1 MNMTRENKL
10 ALVVG
15 FGLVLFVGILISD
28 HFSTARNQESADIRS
43 GRLVDPLA
51 QSRHDNAT
59 LIELPGSRPEE
70 EASRRTGPLAM
81 SPGRIENDEASRPS
95 DPAGRRVDPVPPRN
109 EIPRIVMGANNGDER
124 SDSGGSGRRVDFVF
138 HEVRP
143 GESLIGIA
151 RRYYADD
158 SLVKEL
164 ARFNEIDNPDT
175 IRVGHRLRI
184 PEVDALRSGAAGR
197 GHSSNEPSTDQPR
210 SDATVYTTYTVKRG
224 DTLSE
229 ISQELLGTARRWRE
243 IYEMNRDVIRDADNL
258 IAGTELKIPRPG
270 R

>member
-28 HFSTARNQESADIRS
+28 HFSTARNQESADIRT

-59 LIELPGSRPEE
+59 LLELPRQRSDD
-70 EASRRTGPLAM
+70 EAANNRRSGPLAM
-81 SPGRIENDEASRPS
+81 STGQLTNDEPDSRNDS
-95 DPAGRRVDPVPPRN
+95 RERRADPMPPRN
-109 EIPRIVMGANNGDER
+109 EIPRIVMGGNNTVEGVR
-124 SDSGGSGRRVDFVF
+124 IG
-138 HEVRP
+138 RP
-143 GESLIGIA
+143 GDTGEFTFHHVQSGESMIAIA
-151 RRYYADD
+151 RRYYGDH
-158 SLVKEL
+158 SLAGAL
-164 ARFNEIDNPDT
+164 ARFNEIDNPDS

-184 PEVDALRSGAAGR
+184 PSAEALGGTGSEAASRPASNRSE
-197 GHSSNEPSTDQPR
+197 SQP
-210 SDATVYTTYTVKRG
+210 APVYTNYTVKRG

-243 IYEMNRDVIRDADNL
+243 IYELNRDVIRDPDNL
-258 IAGTELKIPRPG
+258 VAGTELKIPRPG